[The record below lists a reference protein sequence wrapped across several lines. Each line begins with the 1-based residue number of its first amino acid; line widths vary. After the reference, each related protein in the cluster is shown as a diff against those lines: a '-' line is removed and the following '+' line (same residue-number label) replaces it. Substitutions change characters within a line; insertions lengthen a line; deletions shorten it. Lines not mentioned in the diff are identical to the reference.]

1 MAILLYPLGL
11 CLQIIYTSSLCKET
25 IQINPFRFHPSA
37 LRHPILFKVPSLLL
51 CSKHQMTRLLTS
63 PTLQAMTILPMSP
76 SAKMI
81 RKHILLLLQI
91 LVLLSIRCYLD
102 ILAFQEFLRQIYE
115 RELYV
120 KWEAS

>member
-1 MAILLYPLGL
+1 
-11 CLQIIYTSSLCKET
+11 
-25 IQINPFRFHPSA
+25 
-37 LRHPILFKVPSLLL
+37 
-51 CSKHQMTRLLTS
+51 
-63 PTLQAMTILPMSP
+63 MTILPMSP

-91 LVLLSIRCYLD
+91 LVLLSIHCYLD

>member
-1 MAILLYPLGL
+1 
-11 CLQIIYTSSLCKET
+11 
-25 IQINPFRFHPSA
+25 
-37 LRHPILFKVPSLLL
+37 
-51 CSKHQMTRLLTS
+51 MTRLLTS
-63 PTLQAMTILPMSP
+63 PTLQAMTILRMSP

-102 ILAFQEFLRQIYE
+102 ILAFQEFLQQIYE